1 MVEHAIRNRTVR
13 DTRAEEDMTRIA
25 VVYYSSTGNVH
36 QLASAVA
43 QGAEEA
49 GAEVRLRR
57 VPELAPQEAID
68 SNPLWRGHV
77 AAPAGGGPRRRPP
90 APPAARDSTPLRR
103 ARGDATA
110 GGVQEASP
118 ADLEWADGYA
128 LGSPTRFGT
137 PSAQMKQFIDTLGG
151 LWFTGKLANKGA
163 TAFTSAQNTHG
174 GNETTILTFFNI
186 FSHFGA
192 VIVPP
197 GYTDPL
203 LFGAGGNPYGV
214 SNASG
219 GKSATVTDAEPAAAR
234 YQGRRL
240 ARGD

>member
-1 MVEHAIRNRTVR
+1 MAK
-13 DTRAEEDMTRIA
+13 IA
-25 VVYYSSTGNVH
+25 VIYYSSTGNVH
-36 QLASAVA
+36 QLATALA

-57 VPELAPQEAID
+57 VPELAPEEAIS
-68 SNPLWRGHV
+68 SNPLWRAHV
-77 AAPAGGGPRRRPP
+77 
-90 APPAARDSTPLRR
+90 
-103 ARGDATA
+103 DATA
-110 GGVQEASP
+110 DQVQEATP
-118 ADLEWADGYA
+118 ADMEWADGYA

-137 PSAQMKQFIDTLGG
+137 PASQMKQFIDQLGG

-163 TAFTSAQNTHG
+163 TAFTSAQNVHG
-174 GNETTILTFFNI
+174 GNESTILTFFNV

-203 LFGAGGNPYGV
+203 LFEAGGNPYGV
-214 SNASG
+214 STASG
-219 GKSATVTDAEPAAAR
+219 GKSATASEAELAAAR

-240 ARGD
+240 AEVTAKLVA

>member
-1 MVEHAIRNRTVR
+1 MPN
-13 DTRAEEDMTRIA
+13 IA
-25 VVYYSSTGNVH
+25 VIYYSSTGNVH
-36 QLASAVA
+36 QLAEALA
-43 QGAEEA
+43 EGAREA

-68 SNPLWRGHV
+68 SNPLWRAHV
-77 AAPAGGGPRRRPP
+77 
-90 APPAARDSTPLRR
+90 
-103 ARGDATA
+103 DATA
-110 GGVQEASP
+110 DQVEEATP
-118 ADLEWADGYA
+118 EDMEWADGYA

-137 PSAQMKQFIDTLGG
+137 PASQMKQFIDQLGG

-163 TAFTSAQNTHG
+163 TAFTSAQNVHG
-174 GNETTILTFFNI
+174 GNESTLLTFFNI

-203 LFGAGGNPYGV
+203 LFEAGGNPYGV
-214 SNASG
+214 STASG
-219 GKSATVTDAEPAAAR
+219 GQSETATEAELTAAR

-240 ARGD
+240 AEITAKLVA

>member
-1 MVEHAIRNRTVR
+1 MAK
-13 DTRAEEDMTRIA
+13 IA
-25 VVYYSSTGNVH
+25 VVYYSSTGNTH
-36 QLASAVA
+36 QLAQAVA

-57 VPELAPQEAID
+57 VAETAPDAAID
-68 SNPLWRGHV
+68 GNPAWRAHTDAV
-77 AAPAGGGPRRRPP
+77 AGTVETA
-90 APPAARDSTPLRR
+90 TP
-103 ARGDATA
+103 D
-110 GGVQEASP
+110 
-118 ADLEWADGYA
+118 DMEWADGYA
-128 LGSPTRFGT
+128 LGTPTRFGT
-137 PSAQMKQFIDTLGG
+137 PSAQLKQFIDTLGG

-174 GNETTILTFFNI
+174 GNESTILTLFNV

-203 LFGAGGNPYGV
+203 LYAAGGNPYGTSV
-214 SNASG
+214 PSG
-219 GKSATVTDAEPAAAR
+219 GNSDAASEEALAAAR

-240 ARGD
+240 AEMTAKITA

>member
-1 MVEHAIRNRTVR
+1 MQPRSGT
-13 DTRAEEDMTRIA
+13 AETEDAVTKIA
-25 VVYYSSTGNVH
+25 VIYYSSTGNVH
-36 QLASAVA
+36 QLAAALA

-49 GAEVRLRR
+49 GAEVRFRR
-57 VPELAPQEAID
+57 VPELAPEEAID
-68 SNPLWRGHV
+68 SNPQWRAHV
-77 AAPAGGGPRRRPP
+77 
-90 APPAARDSTPLRR
+90 DT
-103 ARGDATA
+103 TA
-110 GGVQEASP
+110 GEVQEATP

-137 PSAQMKQFIDTLGG
+137 PAAQMKQFIDTLGG

-163 TAFTSAQNTHG
+163 TAFTSAQNVHG

-203 LFGAGGNPYGV
+203 LYEAGGNPYGV

-219 GKSATVTDAEPAAAR
+219 GKSASVTDAELVAAR

-240 ARGD
+240 AEVSAKLTA

>member
-1 MVEHAIRNRTVR
+1 MAK
-13 DTRAEEDMTRIA
+13 IA
-25 VVYYSSTGNVH
+25 VIYYSSTGNVH
-36 QLASAVA
+36 QLATALA
-43 QGAEEA
+43 EGAEEA

-57 VPELAPQEAID
+57 VPELAPEEAIS
-68 SNPLWRGHV
+68 SNPLWRAHV
-77 AAPAGGGPRRRPP
+77 
-90 APPAARDSTPLRR
+90 
-103 ARGDATA
+103 DATA
-110 GGVQEASP
+110 DQVQEATP

-137 PSAQMKQFIDTLGG
+137 PASQMKQFIDQLGG

-163 TAFTSAQNTHG
+163 TAFTSAQNVHG

-203 LFGAGGNPYGV
+203 LFEAGGNPYGV
-214 SNASG
+214 STASG
-219 GKSATVTDAEPAAAR
+219 GKSATATEAELAAAR

-240 ARGD
+240 AEVTAKLVA

>member
-1 MVEHAIRNRTVR
+1 MPK
-13 DTRAEEDMTRIA
+13 IA

-57 VPELAPQEAID
+57 VPETAPEGAIA
-68 SNPLWRGHV
+68 SNPLWQAHV
-77 AAPAGGGPRRRPP
+77 
-90 APPAARDSTPLRR
+90 
-103 ARGDATA
+103 DATA
-110 GGVQEASP
+110 GEVQEATP
-118 ADLEWADGYA
+118 EDLEWADGYA
-128 LGSPTRFGT
+128 FGTPTRFGT
-137 PSAQMKQFIDTLGG
+137 PAAQLKQFIDTLGG

-163 TAFTSAQNTHG
+163 TAFTSAQNVHG
-174 GNETTILTFFNI
+174 GNESTILTLFNV
-186 FSHFGA
+186 FAHFGA

-203 LFGAGGNPYGV
+203 LFEAGGNPYGV
-214 SNASG
+214 ATASG
-219 GKSATVTDAEPAAAR
+219 GKSATAGEAELTAAR

-240 ARGD
+240 AEMTAKLVA

>member
-1 MVEHAIRNRTVR
+1 MAK
-13 DTRAEEDMTRIA
+13 IA
-25 VVYYSSTGNVH
+25 VIYYSSTGNVH
-36 QLASAVA
+36 QLASALA
-43 QGAEEA
+43 EGAEEA

-57 VPELAPQEAID
+57 VPELAPEEAID
-68 SNPLWRGHV
+68 SNPLWRAHV
-77 AAPAGGGPRRRPP
+77 
-90 APPAARDSTPLRR
+90 DST
-103 ARGDATA
+103 ASE
-110 GGVQEASP
+110 VQEATP

-137 PSAQMKQFIDTLGG
+137 PASQMKQFIDQLGG

-163 TAFTSAQNTHG
+163 TAFTSAQNVHG
-174 GNETTILTFFNI
+174 GNESTILTFFNV

-203 LFGAGGNPYGV
+203 LFEAGGNPYGV

-219 GKSATVTDAEPAAAR
+219 GKSATASEAELAAAR

-240 ARGD
+240 AEVSAKLAA

>member
-1 MVEHAIRNRTVR
+1 M
-13 DTRAEEDMTRIA
+13 A
-25 VVYYSSTGNVH
+25 VIYYSSTGNVH
-36 QLASAVA
+36 QLAEALA
-43 QGAEEA
+43 EGAREA

-68 SNPLWRGHV
+68 SNPLWRAHV
-77 AAPAGGGPRRRPP
+77 
-90 APPAARDSTPLRR
+90 
-103 ARGDATA
+103 DATA
-110 GGVQEASP
+110 DQVEEATP
-118 ADLEWADGYA
+118 EDMEWADGYA

-137 PSAQMKQFIDTLGG
+137 PASQMKQFIDQLGG

-163 TAFTSAQNTHG
+163 TAFTSAQNVHG
-174 GNETTILTFFNI
+174 GNESTLLTFFNI

-203 LFGAGGNPYGV
+203 LFEAGGNPYGV
-214 SNASG
+214 STASG
-219 GKSATVTDAEPAAAR
+219 GQSETATEAELTAAR

-240 ARGD
+240 AEITAKLVA

>member
-1 MVEHAIRNRTVR
+1 M
-13 DTRAEEDMTRIA
+13 A
-25 VVYYSSTGNVH
+25 VVYYSSTGNTH
-36 QLASAVA
+36 QLAAAVA
-43 QGAEEA
+43 DGAREA

-68 SNPLWRGHV
+68 SNPLWRAHV
-77 AAPAGGGPRRRPP
+77 
-90 APPAARDSTPLRR
+90 
-103 ARGDATA
+103 DATA
-110 GGVQEASP
+110 GEVEEATP
-118 ADLEWADGYA
+118 ADMEWADGYA
-128 LGSPTRFGT
+128 LGTPTRFGT
-137 PSAQMKQFIDTLGG
+137 PAAQMKQFIDTLGG

-163 TAFTSAQNTHG
+163 TAFTSAQNVHG
-174 GNETTILTFFNI
+174 GNESTILTLFNV

-203 LFGAGGNPYGV
+203 LFEAGGNPYGV

-219 GKSATVTDAEPAAAR
+219 GKSATASEAELTAAR

-240 ARGD
+240 AEVTAKLVA